1 MNSFNKFLFSPLVCL
16 AFACGSTD
24 NGDLFD
30 GEASDGGDQFGSV
43 EQAMSAPTSPTYQYG
58 TRTSTT
64 QQRCDRSAAGQ
75 VCNIPNTKSMKFCY
89 FNENP
94 SGFSNDDSADI
105 ESAVTMMRGAFGWGW
120 TAATQDIFTGMCGAT
135 DANVRLFVRSV
146 GSSGTASNDIKDY
159 AKVNTFSSVT
169 GLTEGAGVV
178 GSYQKHSGCDIYIDR
193 TDILAKG
200 ASTAD
205 DRRLMRHAV
214 AHALLACV
222 GIGGRSSVASN
233 HSSRNDINTSVER
246 NSMTAGEKCTLENF
260 STSSG
265 TSFVNSGSCP
275 SD

>member
-1 MNSFNKFLFSPLVCL
+1 MNSFNKVLFSPLVCL

-24 NGDLFD
+24 NGDLFED
-30 GEASDGGDQFGSV
+30 EASDGGDQFGSV

-75 VCNIPNTKSMKFCY
+75 VC
-89 FNENP
+89 
-94 SGFSNDDSADI
+94 
-105 ESAVTMMRGAFGWGW
+105 
-120 TAATQDIFTGMCGAT
+120 
-135 DANVRLFVRSV
+135 
-146 GSSGTASNDIKDY
+146 
-159 AKVNTFSSVT
+159 SSVT

-214 AHALLACV
+214 L
-222 GIGGRSSVASN
+222 VARVRWSA
-233 HSSRNDINTSVER
+233 R
-246 NSMTAGEKCTLENF
+246 
-260 STSSG
+260 
-265 TSFVNSGSCP
+265 
-275 SD
+275 